1 MLPVQDLKIDIHLA
15 RQNKEKT
22 KTTKFTYQ
30 ELMRGITTDKK
41 IMREYYEQIH
51 GNKFVNLDERDKF
64 TGKYKLLKC
73 MET

>member
-1 MLPVQDLKIDIHLA
+1 
-15 RQNKEKT
+15 
-22 KTTKFTYQ
+22 
-30 ELMRGITTDKK
+30 MRGITTDKK